1 MNFCYLC
8 GLELISL
15 KGVKLS
21 KEQKIEKIKC
31 LKNEG
36 KCITHEEHI
45 IPNALG
51 GYLKSDD
58 VLCEECGG
66 KLNDSVD
73 NKFIKNFDFIK
84 TLLPL
89 RVDRSSKKKDKTK
102 AILFFSKLNIWL
114 DVLWSNERIECYG
127 TAHHIEHKE
136 QKIYFFGKEQ
146 RANEYLKDNNLDLL
160 SYELVPHEFIELDEK
175 DVIFPN
181 FDIENLN
188 FKQELA
194 KICAGFATKLGIK
207 RKFLNRIIDFENKNI
222 LDKLCVF
229 PFYPFTELDIE
240 IENIKSECYEYPHHF
255 LSLFTLQCQEREEK
269 LIFCYVEL
277 FSTFQWYVLL
287 SDNYTEDQVSDIY
300 AQPVLFKEFEETEL
314 DYKQGKYYFDLLKYG
329 GYVDLTWEEFNQM
342 DYEEQKRKVNH
353 VLERKRYDLYYED
366 YLNNIFTPITNN
378 FLLNKKD
385 KSLNLGFNISDI
397 YLAEYDEEG
406 ELTSE
411 SVDLKKYR
419 ITYFDE
425 FPSRERKFY
434 VLESYG
440 LMQSE
445 DFLKK
450 LKIYNY
456 GKFFQLLSFVQKKNK
471 NPL

>member
-1 MNFCYLC
+1 M
-8 GLELISL
+8 
-15 KGVKLS
+15 
-21 KEQKIEKIKC
+21 KEV
-31 LKNEG
+31 
-36 KCITHEEHI
+36 
-45 IPNALG
+45 
-51 GYLKSDD
+51 Y
-58 VLCEECGG
+58 
-66 KLNDSVD
+66 
-73 NKFIKNFDFIK
+73 
-84 TLLPL
+84 
-89 RVDRSSKKKDKTK
+89 
-102 AILFFSKLNIWL
+102 
-114 DVLWSNERIECYG
+114 
-127 TAHHIEHKE
+127 
-136 QKIYFFGKEQ
+136 
-146 RANEYLKDNNLDLL
+146 
-160 SYELVPHEFIELDEK
+160 
-175 DVIFPN
+175 
-181 FDIENLN
+181 
-188 FKQELA
+188 
-194 KICAGFATKLGIK
+194 
-207 RKFLNRIIDFENKNI
+207 
-222 LDKLCVF
+222 
-229 PFYPFTELDIE
+229 
-240 IENIKSECYEYPHHF
+240 F

-329 GYVDLTWEEFNQM
+329 GYVDLTWEKFNQM
-342 DYEEQKRKVNH
+342 DYGEQKRKVNH

-366 YLNNIFTPITNN
+366 YLNNIFTPIINN
-378 FLLNKKD
+378 SLLNKKD